1 MDIWYVIIWLY
12 MMCIITLYVCVH
24 VCMCMYVYKISLP
37 THNPQPHVESYCKY
51 CSPTWWDPPHL
62 ESDNKIHFLCTF
74 MFCRGVI
81 LQENHVTPCP
91 LLKHFRAFLY
101 FLYTHF
107 KLTWHTKPW
116 VDICLLSCTV
126 FLKLLGLHLVLVIL
140 NCFSISLTLYS
151 FSSALGF
158 LWVILSINLFFFL
171 LLKIL

>member
-1 MDIWYVIIWLY
+1 
-12 MMCIITLYVCVH
+12 MCVCLPYTRVRILMPSGM
-24 VCMCMYVYKISLP
+24 VLAGRDLEMIRSWGQDFLKGISDLIRKP
-37 THNPQPHVESYCKY
+37 ES
-51 CSPTWWDPPHL
+51 SWAPSHHMRRQW
-62 ESDNKIHFLCTF
+62 EA
-74 MFCRGVI
+74 M
-81 LQENHVTPCP
+81 
-91 LLKHFRAFLY
+91 LKHFRAFLY

-158 LWVILSINLFFFL
+158 LWVILSINLFFLL
-171 LLKIL
+171 LLKILIQYYY